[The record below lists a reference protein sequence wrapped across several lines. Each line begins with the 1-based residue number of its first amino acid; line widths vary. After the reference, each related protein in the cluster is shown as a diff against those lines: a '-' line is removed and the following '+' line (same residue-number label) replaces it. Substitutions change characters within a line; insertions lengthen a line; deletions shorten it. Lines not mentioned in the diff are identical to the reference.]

1 MKYHIYVV
9 DENIAFSSFCFVSKA
24 KKSAS
29 TQERH
34 KDKEAM
40 KAFGRKIRIL
50 RVTKDLTIEQFA
62 NNIGLH
68 ASQISRIERGE
79 TNVTISTITFLA
91 KALDVKPGDLL
102 QR

>member
-1 MKYHIYVV
+1 M
-9 DENIAFSSFCFVSKA
+9 SKA

-29 TQERH
+29 RPERH

-50 RVTKDLTIEQFA
+50 RVTKDMTIEQFA

-91 KALDVKPGDLL
+91 KALEVMPSELL
-102 QR
+102 K